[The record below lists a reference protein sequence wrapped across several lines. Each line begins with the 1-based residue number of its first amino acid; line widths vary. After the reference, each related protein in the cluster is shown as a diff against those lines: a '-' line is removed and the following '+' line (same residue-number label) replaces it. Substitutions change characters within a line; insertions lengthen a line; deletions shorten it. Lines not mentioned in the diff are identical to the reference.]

1 MYGQSVKA
9 GFALYTIMGRYLRDN
24 KEKLCRLALRNIA
37 YDQERIMRSSFEKMI
52 RAAGLNME
60 RSWLSW
66 KMYVQS
72 RNHGA
77 TKLAKRNISAAN
89 IGKVLD
95 KKRKNQ
101 MMAGVKRL
109 ADGVAKTNA

>member
-1 MYGQSVKA
+1 
-9 GFALYTIMGRYLRDN
+9 
-24 KEKLCRLALRNIA
+24 
-37 YDQERIMRSSFEKMI
+37 
-52 RAAGLNME
+52 
-60 RSWLSW
+60 
-66 KMYVQS
+66 MYVQS

-95 KKRKNQ
+95 KKRKNH
-101 MMAGVKRL
+101 MMAGVKQL